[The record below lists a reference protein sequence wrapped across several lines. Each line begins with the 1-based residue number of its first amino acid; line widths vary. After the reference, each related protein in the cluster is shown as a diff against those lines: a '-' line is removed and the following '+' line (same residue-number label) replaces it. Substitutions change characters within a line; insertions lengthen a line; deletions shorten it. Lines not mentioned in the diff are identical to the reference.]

1 MKSRREAQFAGLP
14 LAVGAAVCFGVSG
27 PLAKTLTQAGW
38 STGGIVLTRLA
49 VAAVAAAVVAQWF
62 EPDWARG
69 VWRHKRGVALYGLI
83 SMAVSPFCFFSAAQH
98 MSVGIALMLEYLS
111 PVVVIGWL
119 WVSARVRPSATV
131 LTGAAVALVGAL
143 AVLGVFSGASID
155 GAGVFWGLAAASANA
170 AYFILGHRFSDRVAP
185 TALAAGGLLFG
196 AVVMGVFVAL
206 GFAPAVKGSES
217 VTMAGGQTGALVP
230 LLALGFMTG
239 LAYPFGVAAISRL
252 RPTVA
257 SILGLLEIPV
267 AVLMAWL
274 LLGECLNVFQGVG
287 AVVLLAGVVLTQR
300 QSSPTPHSPVPQDVP
315 QENLWQASPIGQ
327 AEQLVE
333 LPTNDSGSSPAGH
346 EPPLLRS
353 SDHEGASEQDFPSA
367 AR

>member
-1 MKSRREAQFAGLP
+1 MFMKSRREAQFAGLP
-14 LAVGAAVCFGVSG
+14 LAVGAAICFGVSG

-38 STGGIVLTRLA
+38 STGGIVLTRLS
-49 VAAVAAAVVAQWF
+49 VAAVAAAFVAQWF
-62 EPDWARG
+62 EPDWWRG

-83 SMAVSPFCFFSAAQH
+83 SMAASPFCFFSAAQH

-111 PVVVIGWL
+111 PVVVIAWL
-119 WVSARVRPSATV
+119 WVSARIRPSAAV
-131 LTGAAVALVGAL
+131 LTGVAVALVGAL
-143 AVLGVFSGASID
+143 AVLGVFTGASID
-155 GAGVFWGLAAASANA
+155 GAGVLWGLAAASANA

-196 AVVMGVFVAL
+196 VMGMGVFVAL

-217 VTMAGGQTGALVP
+217 VTIGGAQASALAP

-252 RPTVA
+252 RPTIA

-274 LLGECLNVFQGVG
+274 LLGESLSVFQAAG

-300 QSSPTPHSPVPQDVP
+300 QGAPAAQENLP

-333 LPTNDSGSSPAGH
+333 LPTPPSGSLPAGA
-346 EPPLLRS
+346 EPPLLCSTSRAV
-353 SDHEGASEQDFPSA
+353 ASEQDFPSTLL
-367 AR
+367 